1 MMFIYNGFYKIVLP
15 PKFLLVDMKKQYS
28 QLRAM
33 LAVTKASLRAIFR
46 SPSTVVFS
54 LGFPIIFILVFGS
67 IGDSGFSMNVGI
79 SPTSDTTNPIYYG
92 LNNMNGIKVYHENDS
107 VLNADLKS
115 ASITAIIDIKKSN
128 DSPYD
133 IKLKSSD
140 VVRSQDLQVLKSIL
154 NAIIIQSDTSY
165 HLAKLD
171 PQVEIVQGREFRE
184 IDRILPGM
192 LGFSLLGT
200 GVFSVA
206 FLFFNLRNQLV
217 LKRFFATPV
226 LRSTI
231 ILGEGLSRIL
241 FQLLS
246 IIIIILFGYLFFKF
260 NFVNGL
266 ATFIDMMVISFLA
279 CIVFMG
285 AGFIVSSVARTDNVI
300 PVYSNM
306 FVFPQFLLSGTFFS
320 ITVFPVW
327 LQQICKYLPLTCFN
341 NAMRQVSYEGASLWS
356 TWKDMGIL
364 LIWGLAIYA
373 VAVKVFRWE

>member
-1 MMFIYNGFYKIVLP
+1 
-15 PKFLLVDMKKQYS
+15 MKKQYS

-67 IGDSGFSMNVGI
+67 IGDSGFSMAVGL
-79 SPTSDTTNPIYYG
+79 SPKSDTTNPIYYG
-92 LNNMNGIKVYHENDS
+92 LKNMKGIKVYHENDN
-107 VLNADLKS
+107 VLNADLRS
-115 ASITAIIDIKKSN
+115 AAITAIVDIKKGN

-140 VVRSQDLQVLKSIL
+140 VVRPQDLQVLKSIL
-154 NAIIIQSDTSY
+154 NSIIIQSDTSY

-171 PQVEIVQGREFRE
+171 PNVEIVQGREFRE

-217 LKRFFATPV
+217 LKRFFATPI
-226 LRSTI
+226 LRGTI

-246 IIIIILFGYLFFKF
+246 VIIIILFGYLFFKF
-260 NFVNGL
+260 NFVNGV
-266 ATFIDMMVISFLA
+266 ATFLDMMVISFLA
-279 CIVFMG
+279 CVVFMG

-320 ITVFPVW
+320 ISVFPVW

-341 NAMRQVSYEGASLWS
+341 NAMRQISYEGASLLS
-356 TWKDMGIL
+356 TWKDMGVL
-364 LIWGLAIYA
+364 LIWGVAIYA
-373 VAVKVFRWE
+373 VAVRVFRWE

>member
-1 MMFIYNGFYKIVLP
+1 
-15 PKFLLVDMKKQYS
+15 MKKQYS
-28 QLRAM
+28 QLKAM

-67 IGDSGFSMNVGI
+67 IGDSGFSMNVGV
-79 SPTSDTTNPIYYG
+79 SPTSDTTNPVYDG
-92 LNNMNGIKVYHENDS
+92 LKNMKGINLYHLNDS
-107 VLNADLKS
+107 ALNANLKS
-115 ASITAIIDIKKSN
+115 ASITAIIDIQKSN
-128 DSPYD
+128 NHPYE
-133 IKLKSSD
+133 IKLRSSD
-140 VVRSQDLQVLKSIL
+140 VVRPQDLQVLKSIL

-165 HLAKLD
+165 HVARLD
-171 PQVEIVQGREFRE
+171 PECGYCPGREFRE

-217 LKRFFATPV
+217 LKRFFATPI
-226 LRSTI
+226 LRSSI

-246 IIIIILFGYLFFKF
+246 VVIIILFGYLFFKF
-260 NFVNGL
+260 DFVNG
-266 ATFIDMMVISFLA
+266 ATTFINMMVISFLA
-279 CIVFMG
+279 CVVFMG

-320 ITVFPVW
+320 TAVFPVW
-327 LQQICKYLPLTCFN
+327 LQKICNILPLTCFN
-341 NAMRQVSYEGASLWS
+341 NAMRDITYNGESLWS
-356 TWKDMGIL
+356 TWKEMSIL
-364 LIWGLAIYA
+364 IIWGVIIYA
-373 VAVKVFRWE
+373 VAIKVFRWE

>member
-1 MMFIYNGFYKIVLP
+1 
-15 PKFLLVDMKKQYS
+15 MKKQYS

-67 IGDSGFSMNVGI
+67 IGDSGFSMNVGV
-79 SPTSDTTNPIYYG
+79 SPKSDTLNPIYSG
-92 LNNMNGIKVYHENDS
+92 LKNMKGVTLYNLKDS
-107 VLNADLKS
+107 ALNADLKS
-115 ASITAIIDIKKSN
+115 AAITAIVDIHKSN
-128 DSPYD
+128 DRPYD

-140 VVRSQDLQVLKSIL
+140 VVRPQDLQVLKSIL
-154 NAIIIQSDTSY
+154 NSIIIQSDSSY
-165 HLAKLD
+165 HLARLD
-171 PQVEIVQGREFRE
+171 SKVEIVQGREFRE

-217 LKRFFATPV
+217 LKRFFATPI
-226 LRSTI
+226 LRSSI

-246 IIIIILFGYLFFKF
+246 IIIIIMFGYLFFKF
-260 NFVNGL
+260 NFVNGI
-266 ATFIDMMVISFLA
+266 ATFIDMIAISFLA

-285 AGFIVSSVARTDNVI
+285 AGFIVSSIARNDNVI
-300 PVYSNM
+300 PVYANM
-306 FVFPQFLLSGTFFS
+306 FAFPQFLLSGTFFS
-320 ITVFPVW
+320 TAVFPVW
-327 LQQICKYLPLTCFN
+327 MQKICNVLPLTCFN
-341 NAMRQVSYEGASLWS
+341 NAVRKISYEGASLLS
-356 TWKDMGIL
+356 TWKDIGIL
-364 LIWGLAIYA
+364 LIWGVVIYIIA
-373 VAVKVFRWE
+373 VRVFRWE

>member
-1 MMFIYNGFYKIVLP
+1 
-15 PKFLLVDMKKQYS
+15 MKKQYS
-28 QLRAM
+28 QLKAM
-33 LAVTKASLRAIFR
+33 LAITIASLRAILR

-67 IGDSGFSMNVGI
+67 IGENGFSMNVGV
-79 SPTSDTTNPIYYG
+79 SPASDTLNPVYNGLKSMKGITIYH
-92 LNNMNGIKVYHENDS
+92 LSDS
-107 VLNADLKS
+107 ALNADLKS
-115 ASITAIIDIKKSN
+115 AAITAIIDIHKSDN
-128 DSPYD
+128 APYD

-140 VVRSQDLQVLKSIL
+140 VVRPQDLQVLKSIL

-165 HLAKLD
+165 HIAKLNPD
-171 PQVEIVQGREFRE
+171 VAIVQAREFRE

-226 LRSTI
+226 SRSAI

-246 IIIIILFGYLFFKF
+246 VIIIIVFGYLFFQF
-260 NFVNGL
+260 SFVNGVV
-266 ATFIDMMVISFLA
+266 TFIDMMLICFLA

-285 AGFIVSSVARTDNVI
+285 AGFIVSSIARTDNVI
-300 PVYSNM
+300 PVYSNI

-320 ITVFPVW
+320 ISVFPVW

-341 NAMRQVSYEGASLWS
+341 NAMRVVSYEGASIWS
-356 TWKDMGIL
+356 TWKDVSIL
-364 LIWGLAIYA
+364 LLWGVLIYV

>member
-1 MMFIYNGFYKIVLP
+1 
-15 PKFLLVDMKKQYS
+15 MKKKYS

-54 LGFPIIFILVFGS
+54 LGFPIIFILLFGS
-67 IGDSGFSMNVGI
+67 IGESGFSLDVGI
-79 SPTSDTTNPIYYG
+79 SPKSDTLNPVYNG
-92 LNNMNGIKVYHENDS
+92 LKNIKGITFNHQSDS

-115 ASITAIIDIKKSN
+115 AAITAVIDIQKSN
-128 DSPYD
+128 NQPYN

-140 VVRSQDLQVLKSIL
+140 VVRPQDLQVLKSII

-165 HLAKLD
+165 HIAKLD
-171 PQVEIVQGREFRE
+171 PNVEIIKGREFRV
-184 IDRILPGM
+184 IDRLLPSM

-217 LKRFFATPV
+217 LKRFFATPI
-226 LRSTI
+226 LRSSI

-246 IIIIILFGYLFFKF
+246 IVIIILFGYLFFKF
-260 NFVNGL
+260 NFVNGII
-266 ATFIDMMVISFLA
+266 TFIDMILVSFLA

-285 AGFIVSSVARTDNVI
+285 AGFIVSSIARSDNVI
-300 PVYSNM
+300 PVYANM
-306 FVFPQFLLSGTFFS
+306 FAFPQFLLSGTFFS
-320 ITVFPVW
+320 TSVFPVW
-327 LQQICKYLPLTCFN
+327 MQRICNVLPLTCFN
-341 NAMRQVSYEGASLWS
+341 NAMRKISYEGASLLS
-356 TWKDMGIL
+356 TWKDIGIL
-364 LIWGLAIYA
+364 LIWGVLIYA
-373 VAVKVFRWE
+373 VAVRVFRWE